1 MTDKPKRKFPLR
13 GATEARVHSPLLKGA
28 SRYKEVLEM
37 IDRLKMDKLMPY
49 QEWVLKDMMTVDKK
63 NSYRRKTCLLL
74 ISRQNGKSFLGRVRV
89 IWGMFYG
96 GENKVII
103 MSANRATSLMLFREI
118 AWTIESTPEL
128 KAMTKAIRYAN
139 GGERIELLNGATLDV
154 ISDNSSSPRGR
165 TADLLWIDEIREISE
180 EGYKAAVP
188 VTRARANAQ
197 TFLTSN
203 AGDHFSSVLNSLVE
217 RAKDYPPETF
227 GYYEYSAPQYC
238 KIDLA
243 SDFFWKEA
251 VAPSNPAL
259 GYTITKESIE
269 EAIATNPIEQTRTET
284 LCQWIDSLQSP
295 WPHGVLEETS
305 DNTLEMTVGAYTV
318 FGFDVSPS
326 RRNASLVAGQLLPD
340 GRIGI
345 GILETYSSQMAID
358 ELKMAAS
365 IKAWCDIYHPRL
377 VCFDKYATQ
386 TIADRL
392 SQSGVICEDVSGQ
405 QFYKACGDFLEGL
418 VNHRVVHNGQAELIQ
433 QMNNCAAKTNDS
445 AWRIIKRR
453 SAGDIS
459 APIGLSMVVSKLM
472 LPAPKPQIY
481 TQTRPSILSN
491 LLTNATLYDY
501 GSISQN

>member
-1 MTDKPKRKFPLR
+1 MTDKPKKTQPLR
-13 GATEARVHSPLLKGA
+13 GATQPRVHSPLLKGK
-28 SRYKEVLEM
+28 SRYKEILDMV
-37 IDRLKMDKLMPY
+37 DRLKMDKLMPY
-49 QEWVLKDMMTVDKK
+49 QEFVLKDMMAVDKK
-63 NSYRRKTCLLL
+63 NNYRRKTSLLL
-74 ISRQNGKSFLGRVRV
+74 ISRQNGKSHLGRVRV

-96 GENKVII
+96 DEKKVII

-118 AWTIESTPEL
+118 AWIIESTPEL

-165 TADLLWIDEIREISE
+165 TADFLWIDEIREISE
-180 EGYKAAVP
+180 DGYKAAVP

-203 AGDHFSSVLNSLVE
+203 AGDHFSSVLNGLVE

-238 KIDLA
+238 KIDIT
-243 SDFFWKEA
+243 SDWFWRNA

-259 GYTITKESIE
+259 NYIITKESIE

-305 DNTLEMTVGAYTV
+305 DNTLEMAVGAYTV
-318 FGFDVSPS
+318 FAFDVSPS
-326 RRNASLVAGQLLPD
+326 RRNGSLVAGQLLPD

-365 IKAWCDIYHPRL
+365 IKAWCDIYKPRL

-392 SQSGVICEDVSGQ
+392 SQAGVMTEDVSGQ
-405 QFYKACGDFLEGL
+405 QFYKACGDLLEGL

-433 QMNNCAAKTNDS
+433 QMNNCAAKVNDS
-445 AWRIIKRR
+445 AWRIIKRK

-459 APIGLSMVVSKLM
+459 APIGLAMVVSKLM
-472 LPAPKPQIY
+472 LPAPKPQII
-481 TQTRPSILSN
+481 T
-491 LLTNATLYDY
+491 
-501 GSISQN
+501 

>member
-1 MTDKPKRKFPLR
+1 MTDKPKKKLPLR
-13 GATEARVHSPLLKGA
+13 GATEPRVHSPLLKGA
-28 SRYKEVLEM
+28 SRYKEILDM

-49 QEWVLKDMMTVDKK
+49 QEFVLKDMMAVDKK
-63 NSYRRKTCLLL
+63 NNYRRKTSLLL
-74 ISRQNGKSFLGRVRV
+74 ISRQNGKSHLGRVRV

-96 GENKVII
+96 GEKKVII

-118 AWTIESTPEL
+118 AWIIESTPEL

-139 GGERIELLNGATLDV
+139 GGERIELLNGSTLDV

-203 AGDHFSSVLNSLVE
+203 AGDHFSSVLNGLVE

-238 KIDLA
+238 KIDIT
-243 SDFFWKEA
+243 SDFFWKSA

-305 DNTLEMTVGAYTV
+305 DNTLEMAVGAYTV
-318 FGFDVSPS
+318 FAFDVSPS
-326 RRNASLVAGQLLPD
+326 RRNGSLVAGQLLPD

-365 IKAWCDIYHPRL
+365 IKAWCDIYKPRL
-377 VCFDKYATQ
+377 VCYDKYATQ

-392 SQSGVICEDVSGQ
+392 SQAGVMTEDVSGQ
-405 QFYKACGDFLEGL
+405 QFYKACGDLLEGL

-433 QMNNCAAKTNDS
+433 QMNNCAAKVNDS
-445 AWRIIKRR
+445 AWRIIKRK

-459 APIGLSMVVSKLM
+459 APIGLAMVVSKLM
-472 LPAPKPQIY
+472 LPAPKPQII
-481 TQTRPSILSN
+481 T
-491 LLTNATLYDY
+491 
-501 GSISQN
+501 

>member
-1 MTDKPKRKFPLR
+1 MTDKPKRVQPLR
-13 GATEARVHSPLLKGA
+13 GATEPRVHSPLLKGK
-28 SRYKEVLEM
+28 SRYKEILDMVN
-37 IDRLKMDKLMPY
+37 RLKMDKLMPY
-49 QEWVLKDMMTVDKK
+49 QEFVLKDMMAVDKK
-63 NSYRRKTCLLL
+63 NNYRRKTSLLL
-74 ISRQNGKSFLGRVRV
+74 ISRQNGKSHLGRVRV

-96 GENKVII
+96 DEKKVII

-118 AWTIESTPEL
+118 AWIIESTPEL

-203 AGDHFSSVLNSLVE
+203 AGDHFSSVLNGLVE

-238 KIDLA
+238 KIDIT
-243 SDFFWKEA
+243 SDYFWKSA

-305 DNTLEMTVGAYTV
+305 DNTLEMAVGAYTV
-318 FGFDVSPS
+318 FAFDVSPS
-326 RRNASLVAGQLLPD
+326 RRNGSLVAGQLLPD

-365 IKAWCDIYHPRL
+365 IKAWCDIYKPRL

-392 SQSGVICEDVSGQ
+392 SQAGVMTEDVSGQ
-405 QFYKACGDFLEGL
+405 QFYKACGDLLEGL

-433 QMNNCAAKTNDS
+433 QMNNCAAKVNDS
-445 AWRIIKRR
+445 AWRIIKRK

-459 APIGLSMVVSKLM
+459 APIGLAMVVSKLM
-472 LPAPKPQIY
+472 LPAPKPQII
-481 TQTRPSILSN
+481 T
-491 LLTNATLYDY
+491 
-501 GSISQN
+501 

>member
-1 MTDKPKRKFPLR
+1 MTDKPKRVQPLR
-13 GATEARVHSPLLKGA
+13 GATEPRVHSPLLKGK
-28 SRYKEVLEM
+28 SRAGEVLEM
-37 IDRLKMDKLMPY
+37 IKRLKMDELMPY
-49 QEWVLKDMMTVDKK
+49 QKFVLNQMLMVNKK
-63 NSYRRKTCLLL
+63 NQYRIKTALLL
-74 ISRQNGKSFLGRVRV
+74 ISRQNGKSHLGRVRI

-96 GENKVII
+96 GEKKLII

-118 AWTIESTPEL
+118 AWIIESTPEL

-165 TADLLWIDEIREISE
+165 TADFLWIDEIREISE
-180 EGYKAAVP
+180 DGYKAAVP

-203 AGDHFSSVLNSLVE
+203 AGDHFSSVLNGLVE

-238 KIDLA
+238 KIDIT
-243 SDFFWKEA
+243 SDYFWRSA

-259 GYTITKESIE
+259 GYIITKDSIE

-305 DNTLEMTVGAYTV
+305 DNTLEMAVGAYTV
-318 FGFDVSPS
+318 FAFDVSPS
-326 RRNASLVAGQLLPD
+326 RRNGSLVAGQLLPD

-365 IKAWCDIYHPRL
+365 IKAWCDIYKPRL

-392 SQSGVICEDVSGQ
+392 SQAGVMTEDVSGQ
-405 QFYKACGDFLEGL
+405 QFYKACGDLLEGL

-433 QMNNCAAKTNDS
+433 QMNNCAAKVNDS
-445 AWRIIKRR
+445 AWRIIKRK

-459 APIGLSMVVSKLM
+459 APIGLAMVVSKLM
-472 LPAPKPQIY
+472 LPAPKPQI
-481 TQTRPSILSN
+481 I
-491 LLTNATLYDY
+491 A
-501 GSISQN
+501 

>member
-1 MTDKPKRKFPLR
+1 MTNKTKTSQPLR
-13 GATEARVHSPLLKGA
+13 GATEPRVHSPLLKGK
-28 SRYKEVLEM
+28 SRYKEILDMV
-37 IDRLKMDKLMPY
+37 DRLKMDKLMPY
-49 QEWVLKDMMTVDKK
+49 QEFVLKDMMAVNAKG
-63 NSYRRKTCLLL
+63 SYRRKTSLLL
-74 ISRQNGKSFLGRVRV
+74 ISRQNGKSHLGRVRV

-96 GENKVII
+96 GEKKVII

-118 AWTIESTPEL
+118 AWIIESTPEL

-139 GGERIELLNGATLDV
+139 GGERIELLNGSTLDV

-165 TADLLWIDEIREISE
+165 TADFLWIDEIREISE

-203 AGDHFSSVLNSLVE
+203 AGDHFSSVLNGLVE

-238 KIDLA
+238 KIDITA
-243 SDFFWKEA
+243 DYFWREA

-259 GYTITKESIE
+259 GYIITKESIE
-269 EAIATNPIEQTRTET
+269 EAIVTNPIEQTRTET

-305 DNTLEMTVGAYTV
+305 DNTLEMSVGAYTV
-318 FGFDVSPS
+318 FAFDVSPS
-326 RRNASLVAGQLLPD
+326 RRNGSLVAGQILPD

-365 IKAWCDIYHPRL
+365 IKAWCDIYKPRL
-377 VCFDKYATQ
+377 VCYDKYATQ

-392 SQSGVICEDVSGQ
+392 SQAGVITEDVSGQ
-405 QFYKACGDFLEGL
+405 QFYKACGDLLEGL

-433 QMNNCAAKTNDS
+433 QMNNCAAKVNDS
-445 AWRIIKRR
+445 AWRIIKRK

-459 APIGLSMVVSKLM
+459 APIGLAMVVSKLM
-472 LPAPKPQIY
+472 LPAPKPQI
-481 TQTRPSILSN
+481 I
-491 LLTNATLYDY
+491 A
-501 GSISQN
+501 

>member
-1 MTDKPKRKFPLR
+1 MTEKPKRKLPLR
-13 GATEARVHSPLLKGA
+13 GATEPRVHSPILKGKSRA
-28 SRYKEVLEM
+28 SEVLDM
-37 IDRLKMDKLMPY
+37 IERLKMDPLMPY
-49 QEWVLKDMMTVDKK
+49 QKHVLNQMLMVDKK
-63 NSYRRKTCLLL
+63 NNYRIKTALLL

-96 GENKVII
+96 GEKKIII

-165 TADLLWIDEIREISE
+165 TADFLWIDEIREISE
-180 EGYKAAVP
+180 DGYKAAVP

-203 AGDHFSSVLNSLVE
+203 AGDHFSSVLNGLVE
-217 RAKDYPPETF
+217 RAKDYPPETY

-238 KIDLA
+238 KIDIS
-243 SDFFWKEA
+243 SDSFWRTA

-259 GYTITKESIE
+259 GFTITKESIE

-295 WPHGVLEETS
+295 WPHGILEETS
-305 DNTLEMTVGAYTV
+305 DNTLEMAPGAYTV
-318 FGFDVSPS
+318 FGFDTSPS
-326 RRNASLVAGQLLPD
+326 KRHGSLVAGQLLPD

-365 IKAWCDIYHPRL
+365 IKSWCDLYKPRL

-392 SQSGVICEDVSGQ
+392 KQSGVMVEDVSGQ
-405 QFYKACGDFLEGL
+405 QFYKACGDLLEGL
-418 VNHRVVHNGQAELIQ
+418 VNHRVVHNGMPELVQ
-433 QMNNCAAKTNDS
+433 QFNNCSAKVNDS
-445 AWRIIKRR
+445 AWRIVKRK

-459 APIGLSMVVSKLM
+459 AIIGIAMVVSKLM
-472 LPAPKPQIY
+472 LPEPKPQIY
-481 TQTRPSILSN
+481 S
-491 LLTNATLYDY
+491 
-501 GSISQN
+501 

>member
-1 MTDKPKRKFPLR
+1 MTDKPKRKLPLR
-13 GATEARVHSPLLKGA
+13 GATEPRVHSPILKGKSRA
-28 SRYKEVLEM
+28 SEVLEM
-37 IDRLKMDKLMPY
+37 IERLKMDPLMPY
-49 QEWVLKDMMTVDKK
+49 QKHVLNQMLMVDKK
-63 NSYRRKTCLLL
+63 NQYRIKTALLL

-96 GENKVII
+96 GEKKIII

-165 TADLLWIDEIREISE
+165 TADFLWIDEIREISE
-180 EGYKAAVP
+180 DGYKAAVP

-203 AGDHFSSVLNSLVE
+203 AGDHFSTVLNNLVE
-217 RAKDYPPETF
+217 RAKDYPPETY

-238 KIDLA
+238 KIDISA
-243 SDFFWKEA
+243 DSFWRTA

-259 GYTITKESIE
+259 GFTITKESIE

-295 WPHGVLEETS
+295 WPHGILEETS
-305 DNTLEMTVGAYTV
+305 DNTLEMSPGAYTV
-318 FGFDVSPS
+318 FGFDTSPS
-326 RRNASLVAGQLLPD
+326 KRHGSLVAGQLLPD

-365 IKAWCDIYHPRL
+365 IKSWCDLYKPRL

-386 TIADRL
+386 TISDRL
-392 SQSGVICEDVSGQ
+392 KQSGVMVEDVSGQ
-405 QFYKACGDFLEGL
+405 QFYKACGDLLEGL
-418 VNHRVVHNGQAELIQ
+418 VNKRVVHNGMPELIQ
-433 QMNNCAAKTNDS
+433 QFNNCAAKVNDS
-445 AWRIIKRR
+445 AWRIIKRK

-459 APIGLSMVVSKLM
+459 AIIGVAMVVSKLM
-472 LPAPKPQIY
+472 LPEPKPQIY
-481 TQTRPSILSN
+481 T
-491 LLTNATLYDY
+491 
-501 GSISQN
+501 